1 MTKSI
6 TLNIEQR
13 ENFLQLHN
21 KLQRAVRYMEECK
34 EVNLS
39 DVGVMEQLVCALH
52 TDLKFSPKKEKESD
66 GAMWWEDYVL
76 GEDSRAY
83 KNA

>member
-21 KLQRAVRYMEECK
+21 KLQRAVRYMEECIRCRGNGTACLCIAYRL
-34 EVNLS
+34 EVF
-39 DVGVMEQLVCALH
+39 
-52 TDLKFSPKKEKESD
+52 TKKGK
-66 GAMWWEDYVL
+66 
-76 GEDSRAY
+76 GE
-83 KNA
+83 